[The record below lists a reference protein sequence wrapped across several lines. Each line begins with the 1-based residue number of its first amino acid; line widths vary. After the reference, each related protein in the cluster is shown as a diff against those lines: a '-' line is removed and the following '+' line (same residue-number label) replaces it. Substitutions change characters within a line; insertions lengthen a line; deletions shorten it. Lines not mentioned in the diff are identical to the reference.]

1 MKRRAFLHAGCRTAA
16 YSVLSRSARAEW
28 LRFTPQSRSQT
39 ESTPSRVED
48 RAARIVEAFDAQG
61 NHRTGTAVDNR
72 SAEWLAAE
80 VRRLGVEPSL
90 EPFTLNRID
99 LQECYLAV
107 GGRRIDSVP
116 MFDAGLTDTS
126 GVRGNL
132 GLLGSDAEIAV
143 AVSGQRAVGDTAR
156 GAQNE
161 VQQTRRSR
169 HKGVVVLTYDAR
181 PGLFLLNAVEF
192 LKPAGPPML
201 QISSSEHDWLR
212 EREPRHTRKRLSSP
226 M

>member
-1 MKRRAFLHAGCRTAA
+1 MMRRRTFLHAGCRTAA
-16 YSVLSRSARAEW
+16 YGVLSRPAPAEW
-28 LRFTPQSRSQT
+28 LRFTPQSRSQP
-39 ESTPSRVED
+39 ESGPSRVED

-61 NHRTGTAVDNR
+61 NHRTGTDVDNR

-80 VRRLGVEPSL
+80 VPRLGGEPSL

-99 LQECYLAV
+99 PQECYLAV

-116 MFDAGLTDTS
+116 MFDAGFTDTS

-132 GLLGSDAEIAV
+132 GLIGSDGAIAV
-143 AVSGQRAVGDTAR
+143 AVSGHRTVGDTAR

-161 VQQTRRSR
+161 VQQARRSR

-212 EREPRHTRKRLSSP
+212 EREPRHTR
-226 M
+226 